1 MHLQQV
7 KAGEIFDKSEV
18 IRVDRRFGLM
28 LKVPTTPVP
37 TPAYVNVSNLLL
49 QIFGQY
55 YFDFFLEF

>member
-49 QIFGQY
+49 RIFG
-55 YFDFFLEF
+55 